1 MLDVKF
7 GACEWA
13 LPGNG
18 VGSLRLARDIGLSG
32 LQLGFVS
39 YARGFMLSQQWFR
52 DLYREEAAKYGIEL
66 PSLAVCEFDAYGLS
80 NPPATEKG
88 KIAREII
95 ELAVEAAADM
105 RMSMVMAPSFVD
117 GLIVTDD
124 DLEHTAS
131 ALAYACDLAA
141 PHGIVIASEN
151 LLTVERSELL
161 LRKVGRSNL
170 RGFYDSQ
177 NYKSNLGWEQVPM
190 LEKLY
195 DILYPELH
203 VKDGTGSSNSSR
215 LLGEG
220 DTNFQGT
227 MNFLK
232 KKKYS
237 GWIHLENF
245 YDRLPLR
252 LKSPRNHIEVAR
264 MDLEIL
270 KKACR

>member
-18 VGSLRLARDIGLSG
+18 VGSIRLAREIGLSG

-39 YARGFMLSQQWFR
+39 YERGFMLSQQWFR

-66 PSLAVCEFDAYGLS
+66 PSLAVCEFDVYGLR

-105 RMSMVMAPSFVD
+105 RMKMVMAPSFVD
-117 GLIVTDD
+117 GLIETDD
-124 DLEHTAS
+124 DLEHTAH

-141 PHGIVIASEN
+141 PHGMVIASEN
-151 LLTVERSELL
+151 LLTVERSEQLF
-161 LRKVGRSNL
+161 RKVGKRNL

-195 DILYPELH
+195 DTLYPELH
-203 VKDGTGSSNSSR
+203 VKDGTGSRNSSR

-220 DTNFQGT
+220 DTDFQGT
-227 MNFLK
+227 MSFLRE
-232 KKKYS
+232 KKYS

-252 LKSPRNHIEVAR
+252 LKSPKNHIDVAR

-270 KKACR
+270 KKACQ